1 MNNDVLVVDARYHL
15 IFPQTTATSRA
26 LMMIAANSGLLE
38 AVVTVLSD
46 AALPFWVE
54 LLAARWEEI
63 LYLIDKDIIA

>member
-38 AVVTVLSD
+38 AVVMVLSN

-54 LLAARWEEI
+54 LLAAR
-63 LYLIDKDIIA
+63 